1 MTAFRILLG
10 VLGLGLAA
18 YGINL
23 LLQMNTTD
31 LKSIATW
38 FIGGILAENLIYGPA
53 AALIGLLGHHLL
65 PARWWKAA
73 AIGAICT
80 LTLLLLAVPVLGR
93 ADAVPGNHTILDR
106 NYPAGLALS
115 LLTVWAAV
123 IVYLFATRP
132 HPVASHR
139 APAPAEPTPRDTPA
153 AGPVTAAPEEDS
165 AAIAPPGA
173 APAPPQPAEPS
184 GPQRE

>member
-1 MTAFRILLG
+1 MTVFRILLALSG
-10 VLGLGLAA
+10 IGFAA
-18 YGINL
+18 YGIDL

-53 AALIGLLGHHLL
+53 AALVGLLGHHLL
-65 PARWWKAA
+65 PARWWKAS

-80 LTLLLLAVPVLGR
+80 LTLLLLAVPVLDR
-93 ADAVPGNHTILDR
+93 ADAVPGNHTVLDR

-123 IVYLFATRP
+123 IAYLFATRP
-132 HPVASHR
+132 RPAASHR
-139 APAPAEPTPRDTPA
+139 AHAPAPRDTPV
-153 AGPVTAAPEEDS
+153 AGPATAAPEADS
-165 AAIAPPGA
+165 PATATAAPP
-173 APAPPQPAEPS
+173 PPPQPAEPS
-184 GPQRE
+184 GQQRE